1 MFILGPGL
9 KQKYNARCNA
19 KDRMTYCT
27 DLPGDGSGV
36 VRVDLHE
43 DHVQVVVDKL
53 AAERVADGSSK
64 LELVHSALLLVVR
77 VVEMTLKQ
85 LQLDDG
91 QLLFQLQRN
100 PPVGLFCTATRS
112 FGQSHELI
120 E

>member
-1 MFILGPGL
+1 VTVHG
-9 KQKYNARCNA
+9 
-19 KDRMTYCT
+19 T